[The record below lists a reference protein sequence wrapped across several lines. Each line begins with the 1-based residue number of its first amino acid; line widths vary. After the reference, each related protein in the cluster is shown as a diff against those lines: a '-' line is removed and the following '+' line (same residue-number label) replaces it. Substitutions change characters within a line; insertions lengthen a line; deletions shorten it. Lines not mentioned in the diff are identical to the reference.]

1 MNNRK
6 YIAIPLIAFALS
18 AMAFTQ
24 SDELFRLSKN
34 MGLFADLYKELNKSY
49 VDEIQPDQ
57 LMKDGLTAMLKG
69 LDPYTNYISD
79 AVVENAK
86 LERFA
91 SGGDIGAELMEK
103 DGNFVF
109 KTILEGNPAAEAGLK
124 PGDILTKI
132 DRKSVKGKNLNDI
145 IQALR
150 GAPDSPLQI
159 DYIPFGEKEEQVEI
173 LYRAEI
179 KPKDVTFH
187 QMLNDTVGY
196 VRLETFM
203 ARGCGKFV
211 ENGIKELKDEGAK
224 YLVYDLRDNGGGLLN
239 EAINICNLFSEK
251 GKEIVTSKGRFEQYN
266 KSYVTQADP
275 TVPDMPLIVLINGKS
290 ASASEIVSGTM
301 QDLDRG
307 VLVGELSYGKGL
319 VQQTQDISFGGKLKL
334 TIAKYFLPTGR
345 CIQAVDYYGEYTDGA
360 KEIADSLKN
369 AFTTPNGRTV
379 YDNSGVMPDVE
390 VKKQQLSAFTQA
402 LVNDNVIF
410 DYVNTFQSKND
421 SIVAPLE
428 FDFTENDYTNFVKF
442 VQSDDFNFESQTE
455 KTLADLKESLKE
467 EKVSQ
472 AILADIAEIENMLA
486 QEKVNLLNENSAEIR
501 ELIKYEIIERYHFA
515 KGKITASLNDD
526 PVILKSFE
534 LFNDMDKFYGIL
546 GI

>member
-1 MNNRK
+1 MKKK
-6 YIAIPLIAFALS
+6 YIIFPILALILGT
-18 AMAFTQ
+18 AFTN

-34 MGLFADLYKELNKSY
+34 IGLFADLYKELNKSY
-49 VDEIQPDQ
+49 VDEVEPDQ
-57 LMKDGLTAMLKG
+57 LMKDGLTSMLKG

-91 SGGDIGAELMEK
+91 SGGDVGMELMERDNK
-103 DGNFVF
+103 VLI
-109 KTILEGNPAAEAGLK
+109 KTILEDNPADEFGLK
-124 PGDILTKI
+124 PGDQILKI
-132 DRKSVKGKNLNDI
+132 DRKSIKDKQLVE
-145 IQALR
+145 IQDALR
-150 GAPDSPLQI
+150 GAPDSPIQI
-159 DYIPFGEKEEQVEI
+159 TYMPYGSKEEEVKI
-173 LYRAEI
+173 LYRKAI

-196 VRLETFM
+196 VRLATFM

-211 ENGIKELKDEGAK
+211 EDAIKELKDDGAK

-239 EAINICNLFSEK
+239 EAINICNLFVEK
-251 GKEIVTSKGRFEQYN
+251 DKEVVTSKGRFDMYN
-266 KSYVTQADP
+266 KSYITQKDP
-275 TVPDMPLIVLINGKS
+275 FVPDMPLIVLINGKS

-319 VQQTQDISFGGKLKL
+319 VQQTKDLSFGGKLKL

-345 CIQAVDYYGEYTDGA
+345 CIQAVDYYGDYTDGA
-360 KEIADSLKN
+360 KSIPDSLKN

-390 VKKQQLSAFTQA
+390 VVKEKPGTFAQA
-402 LVNDNVIF
+402 LINEHVVYDFVND
-410 DYVNTFQSKND
+410 FQSKND
-421 SIVAPLE
+421 SIADPVA
-428 FDFTENDYTNFVKF
+428 FKFTEKDYQSFINFVKSNEF
-442 VQSDDFNFESQTE
+442 KFESETE
-455 KTLADLKESLKE
+455 KTLSDLKESLTE
-467 EKVSQ
+467 EKANPALLNDLA
-472 AILADIAEIENMLA
+472 AIEQLVQQEKLQLLEANKAEI
-486 QEKVNLLNENSAEIR
+486 SD
-501 ELIKYEIIERYHFA
+501 LIKYEIISRYHYD

-526 PVILKSFE
+526 PVILKSFD